1 MILRKKL
8 VRKAREGR
16 GPPAVPAA
24 GDPPPPALRSRD
36 CADALREAGA
46 EAGALF
52 PRLLRE
58 LTRQGWRPPLRSM
71 MGRVSARAE
80 WKNRRK

>member
-16 GPPAVPAA
+16 GPPA
-24 GDPPPPALRSRD
+24 LRLRD

>member
-16 GPPAVPAA
+16 GPPAVLSA

-52 PRLLRE
+52 PQLLCE
-58 LTRQGWRPPLRSM
+58 LTRQG
-71 MGRVSARAE
+71 
-80 WKNRRK
+80 